1 MENNGLENE
10 EKVNILMQFVVSH
23 LPLFQPLIPTKTKKT
38 NKFRTGWSITYK
50 KKVEAVNRSVTKDVA
65 FQNLAIF

>member
-1 MENNGLENE
+1 MENNCLENE

-38 NKFRTGWSITYK
+38 NKFRTG
-50 KKVEAVNRSVTKDVA
+50 
-65 FQNLAIF
+65 